1 MQRSAD
7 FATSV
12 LAEMLGRQ
20 PMSAGKLQFAWRAAV
35 GPALARAVTLDWRD
49 GRVVVHPSSAEW
61 KREIERSRPMILE
74 RLRVLLG
81 RDAVKRL
88 EII

>member
-1 MQRSAD
+1 MQRSSD
-7 FATSV
+7 FASSA
-12 LAEMLGRQ
+12 LAEMLAHQ

-49 GRVVVHPSSAEW
+49 GRIVVHPASVAW

-81 RDAVKRL
+81 REAAKRL
-88 EII
+88 DII

>member
-1 MQRSAD
+1 MRSAD

-20 PMSAGKLQFAWRAAV
+20 PMSAGKLEFAWRAAV
-35 GPALARAVTLDWRD
+35 GPALARAVTLAWRD

-81 RDAVKRL
+81 RDTVKRL

>member
-1 MQRSAD
+1 MHSAE
-7 FATSV
+7 FATSA
-12 LAEMLGRQ
+12 LAEMLEHQ
-20 PMSAGKLQFAWRAAV
+20 PMSPGKLQFAWRAAV

-49 GRVVVHPSSAEW
+49 GRIVVHPSSAAW

-74 RLRVLLG
+74 RMRALLG
-81 RDAVKRL
+81 RDAVKRI

>member
-20 PMSAGKLQFAWRAAV
+20 PMSAGKLAFAWRAAV

-81 RDAVKRL
+81 RDTVKRL